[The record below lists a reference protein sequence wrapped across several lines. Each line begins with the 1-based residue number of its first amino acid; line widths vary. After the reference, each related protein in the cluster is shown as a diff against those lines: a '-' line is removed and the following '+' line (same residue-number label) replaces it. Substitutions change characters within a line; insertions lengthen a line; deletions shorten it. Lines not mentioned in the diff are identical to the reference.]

1 MKRFLTVLMIMVM
14 IPYVTTM
21 AWTGRIGG
29 GDFTGFGEL
38 AGAGDGESQDGAPG
52 AGGSGG
58 SQDGAL
64 GTDGSGAAGR
74 RYVAVEREGK
84 VLRIPAEDFLVHVLA
99 AQIPADSGPETLK
112 AQAVIARTYICRE
125 MGGAEEIPEEAL
137 DMDALS
143 GAQMEELWGGEYQ
156 ENYSRLKEA
165 VSATGGLYLAC
176 EGEPAEAFFC
186 RAASG
191 ATRPGGQE
199 HPCLRQAESPGDLL
213 ADGYLSIAVFTPED
227 LARRVS
233 AIPGAVSPDAD
244 RLLEEI
250 QVAERDEAGYVVQVQ
265 IGPKTYS
272 GEEVQYALGLSSP
285 CFYFDELQGKIRVTC
300 KGIGHGYGFSQAGA
314 SALEKEGLGFEA
326 LLDHYFQNVEI
337 LKDGI

>member
-1 MKRFLTVLMIMVM
+1 M
-14 IPYVTTM
+14 
-21 AWTGRIGG
+21 
-29 GDFTGFGEL
+29 
-38 AGAGDGESQDGAPG
+38 
-52 AGGSGG
+52 
-58 SQDGAL
+58 
-64 GTDGSGAAGR
+64 
-74 RYVAVEREGK
+74 
-84 VLRIPAEDFLVHVLA
+84 
-99 AQIPADSGPETLK
+99 
-112 AQAVIARTYICRE
+112 
-125 MGGAEEIPEEAL
+125 
-137 DMDALS
+137 
-143 GAQMEELWGGEYQ
+143 
-156 ENYSRLKEA
+156 
-165 VSATGGLYLAC
+165 
-176 EGEPAEAFFC
+176 FFC

-250 QVAERDEAGYVVQVQ
+250 QVAERDGAGYVVQIQ

-337 LKDGI
+337 LKEGI

>member
-1 MKRFLTVLMIMVM
+1 MLSRRRCSSSMVLAVSSRNTE
-14 IPYVTTM
+14 VC
-21 AWTGRIGG
+21 
-29 GDFTGFGEL
+29 
-38 AGAGDGESQDGAPG
+38 SS
-52 AGGSGG
+52 GSR
-58 SQDGAL
+58 S
-64 GTDGSGAAGR
+64 R
-74 RYVAVEREGK
+74 
-84 VLRIPAEDFLVHVLA
+84 RIPR
-99 AQIPADSGPETLK
+99 I
-112 AQAVIARTYICRE
+112 R
-125 MGGAEEIPEEAL
+125 
-137 DMDALS
+137 
-143 GAQMEELWGGEYQ
+143 
-156 ENYSRLKEA
+156 EA
-165 VSATGGLYLAC
+165 VSATSGLYLAY
-176 EGEPAEAFFC
+176 EGEPAEVFFC

-191 ATRPGGQE
+191 ATRSGGQE

-250 QVAERDEAGYVVQVQ
+250 QVAERDGAGYVVQIQ

-285 CFYFDELQGKIRVTC
+285 CFYFDELQGKVRVTC

-337 LKDGI
+337 LKEGI